1 MKLNELITGFEI
13 QTSNEEKTLLSTLQG
28 PALLTAFAE
37 RDQFVLEGLIR
48 KSLVTKYMKDGK
60 VWVLPNEQY

>member
-13 QTSNEEKTLLSTLQG
+13 QTSNEEKTLLSVLKG